1 MLKRFLFALFIAF
14 IYAGGAAAQE
24 VEADRYD
31 IAVNL
36 DPAASAFEARAAL
49 TVSNLSQAAKPKIYL
64 RLTKLAK
71 VSGATVGGATAQV
84 ETTEDRRVTTLNQI
98 AITPPV
104 PLAAGATAKVEI
116 AYRLE
121 APESSGLAAIYPGEA
136 LMLPEAVWFPMPSTA
151 YTMYGPTTAPFTLSI
166 NIAPSAA
173 GLRAVSAGASRSEG
187 QRFTFEQTLNSLPF
201 FVASNFD
208 QPSAFEHGGVKVEIY
223 TQTGLAS
230 NAANSSLAQLTDE
243 TKRIIDFM
251 SKTLGPPPA
260 GATFRVISSARAA
273 NVAVAG
279 AVVLG
284 QQDLRQARLDAA
296 AIEVLAD
303 AISRIYTDGRVR
315 LRGQE
320 ARSAQAGGT
329 SQKARSTAL
338 LRDSLPRYLAALYVE
353 DRYGKDAGREAFA
366 RFRWTYT
373 PVAKSGRD
381 AELGIQTILIPTY
394 SPAALAKGPLVLR
407 LMAETVGR
415 DKFMAV
421 LRSLFAGPQTKIV
434 TPDDFRQSLVKATGP
449 EVEKLFQQWLDTII
463 EPDLVVGI
471 PQPTDRAGVQR
482 INVRNLGTGD
492 VAAQIVATTEAGK
505 QLTVSLTVPS
515 ENITSTDIQTG
526 EKISSIEIDPEKL
539 LLQTDYDNDRKPAV
553 KSGQTLFNESIAA
566 FNKGQYGEAEAHL
579 KEALRSNPNDSL
591 LHAWLARALAAQ
603 NKSDEAVREATAATK
618 TEPAIG
624 SALAWA
630 HITLGQIALAR
641 NQAAEAAGHL
651 RLASI
656 EAEEAPAQ
664 YAAREL
670 LVRADRGAGAPAV
683 EESVRAFISQ
693 LDSQIKQPSSD
704 RLSALVVR
712 NNLKRF
718 VTGLTLSPPTGWATE
733 ILRVDRIDANR
744 LALDVGLKVKA
755 EGRDQSGTAVFILHR
770 AGAGWVLE
778 DVQLFN
784 VK

>member
-1 MLKRFLFALFIAF
+1 MLKRFLFALFIAL
-14 IYAGGAAAQE
+14 ISTTVAAAQE

-31 IAVNL
+31 ITVNI
-36 DPAASAFEARAAL
+36 DPAASALEARALL
-49 TVSNLSQAAKPKIYL
+49 TVSNLSQAAKPKLYL

-84 ETTEDRRVTTLNQI
+84 ETVEDRRVTTLNQI
-98 AITPPV
+98 VITPPA

-116 AYRLE
+116 AYKLE
-121 APESSGLAAIYPGEA
+121 AMESSALAAIYPGEA
-136 LMLPEAVWFPMPSTA
+136 FMLPEAVWFPMPSTA
-151 YTMYGPTTAPFTLSI
+151 YTIYGPTTAPFTLSV
-166 NIAPSAA
+166 NIASSAT
-173 GLRAVSAGASRSEG
+173 GLRAASAGASKGEG
-187 QRFTFEQTLNSLPF
+187 QRFTFEQPLNSLPF

-208 QPSAFEHGGVKVEIY
+208 QPAAFEHGGVKVEIY
-223 TQTGLAS
+223 TQPGLVS
-230 NAANSSLAQLTDE
+230 NAASSSLAQLTDE
-243 TKRIIDFM
+243 TKRIIDFL
-251 SKTLGPPPA
+251 SKTLGPPST

-284 QQDLRQARLDAA
+284 QQDLRQERLDAA

-303 AISRIYTDGRVR
+303 AISRMYTDGRVKV
-315 LRGQE
+315 RGQE
-320 ARSAQAGGT
+320 ARSAQAGGA
-329 SQKARSTAL
+329 SQRARSAAL

-394 SPAALAKGPLVLR
+394 SPAVLAKGPLVLR
-407 LMAETVGR
+407 LMAETAGR
-415 DKFMAV
+415 DKFIAA

-434 TPDDFRQSLVKATGP
+434 TPDDFRQTMVKATGP
-449 EVEKLFQQWLDTII
+449 ETEKLFQQWVDTII

-492 VAAQIVATTEAGK
+492 VAAQVVAITETGK
-505 QLTVSLTVPS
+505 QLTVALTVPS

-526 EKISSIEIDPEKL
+526 EKISSVEIDPEKL
-539 LLQTDYDNDRKPAV
+539 ILQTDYDNDRKPAV
-553 KSGQTLFNESIAA
+553 TSAQTLFNESIAA
-566 FNKGQYGEAEAHL
+566 FNKGQYAEAETKL
-579 KEALRSNPNDSL
+579 REALRSNSNNSL
-591 LHAWLARALAAQ
+591 LHAWLARSLAAA
-603 NKSDEAVREATAATK
+603 NKSDEGVKEANTAIK
-618 TEPAIG
+618 IEPAIG

-630 HITLGQIALAR
+630 HITLGQLALAR
-641 NQAAEAAGHL
+641 NQAAEAAEHL
-651 RLASI
+651 RRASI

-670 LVRADRGAGAPAV
+670 LVRAERAAPASAV
-683 EESVRAFISQ
+683 EESVRAFIAQ
-693 LDSQIKQPSSD
+693 LDSQIKQPTSEK
-704 RLSALVVR
+704 LSALVVR

-718 VTGLTLSPPTGWATE
+718 VQGLTLSPPTAWTTE
-733 ILRVDRIDANR
+733 IFRVDRIDANR
-744 LALDVGLKVKA
+744 VALDVGLKVRA
-755 EGRDQSGTAVFILHR
+755 EGRDQSGTALFILHR

>member
-1 MLKRFLFALFIAF
+1 MLKRFLFALFIAL
-14 IYAGGAAAQE
+14 ISTVGAAAQE

-31 IAVNL
+31 ITVNL
-36 DPAASAFEARAAL
+36 DPAASALEARAAL
-49 TVSNLSQAAKPKIYL
+49 TVSNLSQTAKPKLYL

-84 ETTEDRRVTTLNQI
+84 ETAEDRRVTTLNQI
-98 AITPPV
+98 VVTPPV

-121 APESSGLAAIYPGEA
+121 VPESSGVAAIYPGEA
-136 LMLPEAVWFPMPSTA
+136 VMLPEAVWFPMPSTV
-151 YTMYGPTTAPFTLSI
+151 YTIYGPTTAPFTLSV
-166 NIAPSAA
+166 NLASSAA
-173 GLRAVSAGASRSEG
+173 GLRAASAGASKSEG
-187 QRFTFEQTLNSLPF
+187 QRFTFEQPLNSLPF
-201 FVASNFD
+201 FVASSFD
-208 QPSAFEHGGVKVEIY
+208 QPTAFEHGGVKVEIY
-223 TQTGLAS
+223 TQTGLVS
-230 NAANSSLAQLTDE
+230 NAANSSVAQLTDE
-243 TKRIIDFM
+243 TKRIIDFLT
-251 SKTLGPPPA
+251 KTLGPPPA

-273 NVAVAG
+273 NVAVVG

-303 AISRIYTDGRVR
+303 AISRLYTDGRVKI
-315 LRGQE
+315 RGQE
-320 ARSAQAGGT
+320 GRSAQAGGA
-329 SQKARSTAL
+329 SQRARSSAL

-381 AELGIQTILIPTY
+381 AELGIQTVLIPTY
-394 SPAALAKGPLVLR
+394 TAAALAKGPLVLR
-407 LMAETVGR
+407 LMAETAGR
-415 DKFMAV
+415 DKFIGV
-421 LRSLFAGPQTKIV
+421 LRSLFAGPQAKIV
-434 TPDDFRQSLVKATGP
+434 TPDDFRQSVVKATGP

-471 PQPTDRAGVQR
+471 PQPSDRPGAQR

-492 VAAQIVATTEAGK
+492 VAAKIVATTETGK

-515 ENITSTDIQTG
+515 ENITSTDIQTA
-526 EKISSIEIDPEKL
+526 EKINSIEIDPEKL
-539 LLQTDYDNDRKPAV
+539 IPQTDYDNDRKPAV

-566 FNKGQYGEAEAHL
+566 FNKSQYAEAEANL

-591 LHAWLARALAAQ
+591 LHAWLARTLAAE
-603 NKSDEAVREATAATK
+603 NKSDEAVKEANAAIK

-641 NQAAEAAGHL
+641 NQAAEAAEHL

-664 YAAREL
+664 FAAREL
-670 LVRADRGAGAPAV
+670 LVRADRAASNSAV

-693 LDSQIKQPSSD
+693 LDSQIKQPSSEK
-704 RLSALVVR
+704 LSALVVR

-718 VTGLTLSPPTGWATE
+718 VTGLTLSPPTAWATE
-733 ILRVDRIDANR
+733 IFRADRIDANR
-744 LALDVGLKVKA
+744 VALDVGLKVRA
-755 EGRDQSGTAVFILHR
+755 EGRDQSGTALFILHR